1 MPIRVIL
8 FIFVMLCFM
17 ACSEQG
23 SWPNR
28 SFSSE
33 TWRNTPEEQR
43 YELVNDLLRK
53 QLLDGKSKAQVTELL
68 GSPDSEAQDPRMLT
82 YVVKTGGSSFNGSFN
97 QVFILDI
104 RFRESWDHVSFAGIR
119 GD

>member
-1 MPIRVIL
+1 MPTRVML
-8 FIFVMLCFM
+8 FIFVALCLM

-33 TWRNTPEEQR
+33 AWKHTPEEQR

-53 QLLDGKSKAQVTELL
+53 QLLDGKSRAQVMELL
-68 GSPDSEAQDPRMLT
+68 GSPDSEAQDPRMLA
-82 YVVKTGGSSFNGSFN
+82 YVVKSGSNSFN